1 MKKFAYIIL
10 SIAAGLAVLSGCDR
24 KASFY
29 EMTAVYFARPNINV
43 YEDAGVV
50 KIPVSVSN
58 PNTDFMISY
67 TVEDDT
73 AIDGTDYKTS
83 ETSTGVLSF
92 KNGQENAEI
101 EIEIVDFPDE
111 LTGNKKFR
119 IKIGNVSNEVTRGG
133 FSTCTVTIVDND
145 HPLRDIFGEYN
156 ASGYDY
162 FDDKMVDWTMTITET
177 PDMPETLADYYKI
190 YIDGIFD
197 FVAGNWINSGL
208 RHYVP
213 ATVSK
218 DLSTITIPGGW
229 QLGDTYQDN
238 DVALAWVSISAAG
251 GSFDLKTNVVFEQQE
266 LTDAV
271 DRLKYV
277 STSGY
282 GANLPSYGSGSAF
295 LVIYTG
301 VTIIKK

>member
-1 MKKFAYIIL
+1 MKKFTYIIL
-10 SIAAGLAVLSGCDR
+10 SIAAGLCILSACDR
-24 KASFY
+24 KASFF
-29 EMTAVYFARPNINV
+29 EMTAVYFARPNMNV
-43 YEDAGVV
+43 FEDEGTV
-50 KIPVSVSN
+50 KIPVSVLH

-73 AIDGTDYKTS
+73 AIDGTDYITS
-83 ETSTGVLSF
+83 EVSTGVLSF
-92 KNGQENAEI
+92 AKGQDEAYI
-101 EIEIVDFPDE
+101 EIQIVDFPGE

-145 HPLRDIFGEYN
+145 HPLRDLFGEYD

-162 FDDKMVDWTMTITET
+162 FDEKMVDWTMTITET
-177 PDMPETLADYYKI
+177 PDLPETTADYYKI

-213 ATVSK
+213 ATVSR

-229 QLGDTYQDN
+229 QLGDTYQDY

-251 GSFDLKTNVVFEQQE
+251 GTYDLKTNVVFEQQE

-277 STSGY
+277 TTAGY

-295 LVIYTG
+295 MVIYTG
-301 VTIIKK
+301 VSIVKK